1 MRLGQLARKLALRPI
16 EIVEFLALNHIQIEE
31 GSNTRLESD
40 HVTLIMRQFAPKAE
54 EAIVE
59 GLSGNMENDGVEEP
73 LSFEKSPNEN
83 ESILEERIDLD
94 ASAGDEKKVE
104 IIKAPKVALSGL
116 KVLGKIDLPEPKQ
129 KETQP
134 ELTAEDPATFE
145 VEEKSRQEVRKI
157 YKQKKQRPDQRPG
170 KNPIALQREREAK
183 EALQKRQEQA
193 EREKERRT
201 QNYLKRVKM
210 SPPTKPVKLVKE
222 PLMEMS
228 AQELADVPKTWL
240 GRFIKWLTT

>member
-59 GLSGNMENDGVEEP
+59 GLSESMENDGMEEP

-83 ESILEERIDLD
+83 ESIPEERMDLD
-94 ASAGDEKKVE
+94 ASSGDEKKVE

-145 VEEKSRQEVRKI
+145 VEKKSQQEVRKI
-157 YKQKKQRPDQRPG
+157 YEQKKQRPDPRSG

-183 EALQKRQEQA
+183 EAQQKRQEQA